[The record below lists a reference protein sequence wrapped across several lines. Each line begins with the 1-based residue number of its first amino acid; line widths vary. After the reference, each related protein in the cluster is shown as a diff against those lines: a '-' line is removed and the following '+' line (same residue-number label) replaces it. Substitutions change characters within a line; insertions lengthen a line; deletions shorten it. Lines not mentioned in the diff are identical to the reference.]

1 MVQSRESI
9 DTVKLIFKKEKMSV
23 NDVKLSSQSLE
34 NGEQIINLLVS
45 QKKKN
50 YHTHTNT
57 LAHTKYIFHFTKD
70 RKISQKPHKIR
81 DQNRIKHRI
90 PYGIS
95 LRIKGKKNMNLG
107 VDFGLSP

>member
-1 MVQSRESI
+1 MTKSTTI
-9 DTVKLIFKKEKMSV
+9 KKKKEKMSM
-23 NDVKLSSQSLE
+23 NNVKLPSQLLE

-45 QKKKN
+45 QKIRN
-50 YHTHTNT
+50 YHTHTHTNT

-70 RKISQKPHKIR
+70 TKITQKPHEIR

-90 PYGIS
+90 PYRIS
-95 LRIKGKKNMNLG
+95 LHIKGKKNMNLR